1 LPLLCAALWLTG
13 CASTRLVD
21 SDVQSFSQLAGAPAR
36 ATYAFE
42 RLPSQQA
49 QGAQQSAVE
58 EQARLALAKVGLRQ
72 DSAAPFYRVQAH
84 ARTDL
89 LAYPDYWD
97 GPGWGW
103 GGWGGGRGFYGG
115 LSMRFPP
122 PTLYRREVGL
132 ILREAA
138 SRQRG
143 VRNPRRAR
151 GCVDRQPG
159 RVCRHVRRRPERL
172 SHATHRATPHRPG
185 NTALRRAPCPMNATR
200 IIAIRHGETAWNVD
214 TRIQGHLDIPLN
226 DTGLWQARQLAR
238 ALADEPVAAIYTSD
252 LQRARA
258 TAQAVADTTG
268 APLTPEPDLRERS
281 FGHFQGRTFAQIEA
295 ELPEDALRWRK
306 RDPHY
311 APEGGESLTS
321 LRSASTAPC
330 TAWQRA
336 TPASWWCWWRMA
348 ACST

>member
-1 LPLLCAALWLTG
+1 M
-13 CASTRLVD
+13 
-21 SDVQSFSQLAGAPAR
+21 
-36 ATYAFE
+36 
-42 RLPSQQA
+42 
-49 QGAQQSAVE
+49 
-58 EQARLALAKVGLRQ
+58 
-72 DSAAPFYRVQAH
+72 H
-84 ARTDL
+84 
-89 LAYPDYWD
+89 
-97 GPGWGW
+97 
-103 GGWGGGRGFYGG
+103 
-115 LSMRFPP
+115 
-122 PTLYRREVGL
+122 
-132 ILREAA
+132 
-138 SRQRG
+138 
-143 VRNPRRAR
+143 
-151 GCVDRQPG
+151 
-159 RVCRHVRRRPERL
+159 
-172 SHATHRATPHRPG
+172 
-185 NTALRRAPCPMNATR
+185 ATR

-321 LRSASTAPC
+321 LRTRIDSTVHRLAARHPGELVVLVAHGGVLDVLYRLATGQDIQAPRTWQLANAAINRLLWTPQGLSLVGWADTQHLDNAARDET
-330 TAWQRA
+330 TA
-336 TPASWWCWWRMA
+336 
-348 ACST
+348 